1 MKNAC
6 TFTGPKTTR
15 FKFKYN
21 EDYKLCKK
29 IKKSM
34 MTQMKRLYNE
44 KSIRRFYITSAI
56 GAHMWAGELALQLK
70 SQPGADPA
78 KSGSPPP
85 LLSI

>member
-1 MKNAC
+1 
-6 TFTGPKTTR
+6 
-15 FKFKYN
+15 
-21 EDYKLCKK
+21 
-29 IKKSM
+29 